1 MKKYS
6 VKHVK
11 ERAVSWLYILPGLA
25 GVLTFYVIPFGFV
38 IYYALIDNVAN
49 RNFVGLENFKAL
61 FKNSAFIIA
70 SKNTLTFSLT
80 TVLLAVVMS
89 LLLAVILDS
98 AIPGKSK
105 FRTCFLSPMMVPTAS
120 IILIWQVIFSFNG
133 SFNTFIGL
141 FGLEPVD
148 WMKSEYSQLVVGL
161 LFLWKNLGYNMILFM
176 SALSNIPKDQLE
188 AAEVDGAGAV
198 RRFFKI
204 KLRYISPS
212 IFFVLL
218 LSLINSFKIF
228 REVYLLTGQ
237 WPYETLYFLQHFMNN
252 TFKNLDYPKLSA
264 AAVFM
269 SLVIIV
275 IIGLIFFLEDRFGK
289 DVEE

>member
-1 MKKYS
+1 MKKHSYKS
-6 VKHVK
+6 IK
-11 ERAVSWLYILPGLA
+11 ERAVSWLYILPSLA
-25 GVLTFYVIPFGFV
+25 GVLVFYVIPFGLI

-49 RNFVGLENFKAL
+49 KNFVGLDNFRAL
-61 FKNSAFIIA
+61 FKNSAFLIA

-80 TVLLAVVMS
+80 TVLLAVVLS
-89 LLLAVILDS
+89 LLLAIILDS
-98 AIPGKSK
+98 KIPGKSK

-120 IILIWQVIFSFNG
+120 IILIWQVMFSFNG
-133 SFNTFIGL
+133 SFNSFVSL

-148 WMKSEYSQLVVGL
+148 WMKSDYSQLVIGL

-188 AAEVDGAGAV
+188 AAEVDGAGALK
-198 RRFFKI
+198 RFFKI
-204 KLRYISPS
+204 KLRYLSPS
-212 IFFVLL
+212 LFFVLL

-252 TFKNLDYPKLSA
+252 TFENLDYPKLSA
-264 AAVFM
+264 AAIVM
-269 SLVIIV
+269 SLVIV
-275 IIGLIFFLEDRFGK
+275 IIIGIIFFLEDRFGK

>member
-1 MKKYS
+1 MKKIFS
-6 VKHVK
+6 RSAR
-11 ERAVSWLYILPGLA
+11 ERAVSWLYVIPGFA
-25 GVLTFYVIPFGFV
+25 GVLLFYVIPFGFV
-38 IYYALIDNVAN
+38 IYYSLIDNVST
-49 RNFVGLENFKAL
+49 RNFVGLENFRAL
-61 FKNSAFIIA
+61 FKNSAFLIA

-80 TVLLAVVMS
+80 TVLLAVVLS
-89 LLLAVILDS
+89 LGLAVILDS
-98 AIPGKSK
+98 AIPWKSK
-105 FRTCFLSPMMVPTAS
+105 FRTCFLSPLMVPTAS

-133 SFNTFIGL
+133 SFNTFISA

-188 AAEVDGAGAV
+188 AAEVDGAGAF

-212 IFFVLL
+212 LFFVLL

-252 TFKNLDYPKLSA
+252 TFKNLDYQKLSA
-264 AAVFM
+264 AAILM
-269 SLVIIV
+269 SLVIIA
-275 IIGLIFFLEDRFGK
+275 IIGIIFFLEDRFGK